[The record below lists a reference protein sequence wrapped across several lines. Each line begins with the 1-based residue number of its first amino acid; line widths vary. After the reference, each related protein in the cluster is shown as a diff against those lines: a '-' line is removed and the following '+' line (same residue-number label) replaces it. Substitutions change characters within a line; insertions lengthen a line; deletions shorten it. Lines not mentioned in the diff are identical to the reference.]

1 MLRALDAQFQS
12 RRIVPDAAQQAAAER
27 LQRLYDELVAFKH
40 KRRSKLRKRLSN
52 LYDGN
57 WLDIAWAADGEM
69 LWLVAP
75 RARAAQPALPTC
87 ASHAPTLVPPRQ
99 IKVMAGTYTPPPM
112 AAARPGALD
121 FQRVGSHG
129 HRC

>member
-1 MLRALDAQFQS
+1 MTRKSTLSPESAAIVSHLKQHGAATLDALLGHF
-12 RRIVPDAAQQAAAER
+12 PAEG
-27 LQRLYDELVAFKH
+27 
-40 KRRSKLRKRLSN
+40 RSKLRKRLSN

-99 IKVMAGTYTPPPM
+99 INVMAGDYTPPPM
-112 AAARPGALD
+112 AATRPGALD

>member
-1 MLRALDAQFQS
+1 MTRKSTLSPESAAIVAHLKQHGAATLDALLGHF
-12 RRIVPDAAQQAAAER
+12 PAES
-27 LQRLYDELVAFKH
+27 
-40 KRRSKLRKRLSN
+40 RSKLRKRLSN

-99 IKVMAGTYTPPPM
+99 INVMAGDYTPPPM